1 MQNELEQYF
10 DKLWP
15 ICRSITGNGLRESL
29 SIINELI
36 PLELTEVPSGTEV
49 FDWTI
54 PKEWNIND
62 AYIIAP
68 DGKKIDTIYGR
79 QKADSLRKHIN
90 QAFNF

>member
-1 MQNELEQYF
+1 MAFKLEDYF

-29 SIINELI
+29 QIINEI
-36 PLELTEVPSGTEV
+36 VPLELTEVPTGTEV

-54 PKEWNIND
+54 PKEWNINN

-68 DGKKIDTIYGR
+68 DGKK
-79 QKADSLRKHIN
+79 
-90 QAFNF
+90 